1 MQLFYTENISVDR
14 AYLEGQE
21 MIHCTKVL
29 RKKVS
34 DNVHL
39 LDGKG
44 KMYECNIIKI
54 DKRIVTLDLVKIVK
68 EQSDNKRLPAIG
80 VGLIKNTS
88 RIEWMIE
95 KATEIGVSVIT
106 PLLCQRSERA
116 KINLDRLDKILV
128 SAMKQSMRLYKPV
141 ISEPVEFSSYIELYP
156 DKKRI
161 IAHYLEGNP
170 QLSQITM
177 TNDNIDIVI
186 GPEGD
191 FVENE
196 IDMAVKNGYMMV
208 NMGTSRLRTETAAIV
223 ALTLINN
230 K

>member
-68 EQSDNKRLPAIG
+68 VQPDNNRLPTIG

>member
-68 EQSDNKRLPAIG
+68 VQPDNKRLPTIG